1 MVQNYEILSYSY
13 LGKIHISF
21 SGPNIFASVL
31 LIKRLYDSSGNL
43 ITSAGNSGNIE
54 VGSGTDNQSNTR
66 DAFLDGSNGLTM
78 TRNQG
83 WQPVI
88 LRNLGGHFLD
98 TNPTE
103 GVSGVSKI
111 SYHYAIIP
119 LHPTPLDQSDDSV
132 DGIRIATP
140 VHIDDNRSSAATIL
154 SLVPFSCNLLQV
166 YSKLA
171 LFGNRW

>member
-1 MVQNYEILSYSY
+1 M
-13 LGKIHISF
+13 
-21 SGPNIFASVL
+21 
-31 LIKRLYDSSGNL
+31 

-83 WQPVI
+83 WQVAI
-88 LRNLGGHFLD
+88 LKNLGGHFLD

-111 SYHYAIIP
+111 SYHYAIKP
-119 LHPTPLDQSDDSV
+119 LHNNYNY
-132 DGIRIATP
+132 INA
-140 VHIDDNRSSAATIL
+140 HINIFN
-154 SLVPFSCNLLQV
+154 SLLIFKNKNQ
-166 YSKLA
+166 
-171 LFGNRW
+171 